1 MKLTKGPWIGIS
13 ALAAGLLF
21 APPIFA
27 QANNGASGD
36 ANYNASSSAA
46 PTNDNASAENSTT
59 NSSGSTTESVKESTE
74 NAASKVKEGTKK
86 IYHHVKR
93 DVKDA
98 ALEARIKKALFED
111 HRTRH
116 EEIHVAA
123 DRGIVMLTGAV
134 DSRTTA
140 EHAQEVVAR
149 LDGVRDVKN
158 DLVYPSTHV
167 EGESSKS
174 AAISP
179 SAGTTKPPY
188 SSTARNKRPVIEGY
202 GASLA
207 SRKGVI

>member
-27 QANNGASGD
+27 QTNNGAGD
-36 ANYNASSSAA
+36 TNYNGNSSSSA
-46 PTNDNASAENSTT
+46 NESAEST
-59 NSSGSTTESVKESTE
+59 
-74 NAASKVKEGTKK
+74 ASEMKEGTKK
-86 IYHHVKR
+86 VYHRVKR

-98 ALEARIKKALFED
+98 ALEARIKKALLED
-111 HRTRH
+111 QRTRH

-123 DRGIVMLTGAV
+123 DRGIVILTGAV

-140 EHAQEVVAR
+140 EHAQEMVAR

-158 DLVYPSTHV
+158 DLVYPTKHTQ
-167 EGESSKS
+167 EESPKS
-174 AAISP
+174 GAISS

-188 SSTARNKRPVIEGY
+188 SSTAPAEQAPGH
-202 GASLA
+202 
-207 SRKGVI
+207 